1 VTTAALIGELLPQA
15 VTIAIS
21 PIPIIAAILMLLSP
35 RARTVATAFLVGW
48 VTGITVA
55 IVVVTLLSSSIP
67 AASPDASM
75 PVAGVVKTVLGVLLV
90 LLAVRQWRARP
101 APGATAAAPKWMAA
115 IDSMTPVQAAGIAF
129 LLAAVNPKN
138 LMMAIAAGVTVG
150 TSEASTG
157 AVLSSIVVFVV
168 IASLSIA
175 LPVVGFLLVDQRIAG
190 PLGNMRDWLT
200 ANNATIMAV
209 LFLVIGVTTLGKG
222 IGSF

>member
-35 RARTVATAFLVGW
+35 RARTVATAFLLGW
-48 VTGITVA
+48 VAGIAVA
-55 IVVVTLLSSSIP
+55 TVVVTLLSSSIP
-67 AASPDASM
+67 ATDPDASK

-101 APGATAAAPKWMAA
+101 APGTTAAPPKWMAA
-115 IDSMTPVQAAGIAF
+115 IDSMTPAKAAGLAF

-138 LMMAIAAGVTVG
+138 LMMAVAAGVTVG

-157 AVLSSIVVFVV
+157 AVVWSLVVFVV

-175 LPVVGFLLVDQRIAG
+175 LPVVGFLVAGRRIAG
-190 PLGNMRDWLT
+190 PLGTMRDWLT

>member
-1 VTTAALIGELLPQA
+1 MTTAALIGELLPQA

-21 PIPIIAAILMLLSP
+21 PIPIIAAILVLLSP
-35 RARTVATAFLVGW
+35 RARSVATAFLVGW
-48 VTGITVA
+48 VAGIAVA
-55 IVVVTLLSSSIP
+55 VVVVSLLSSSIP
-67 AASPDASM
+67 AADPDASK

-101 APGATAAAPKWMAA
+101 APGTSAAPPKWMAA
-115 IDSMTPVQAAGIAF
+115 IDSMTPVKAAGLAF

-138 LMMAIAAGVTVG
+138 LMMAVAAGVTVG
-150 TSEASTG
+150 TSQASTG
-157 AVLSSIVVFVV
+157 AVVWSLVVFVV

-175 LPVVGFLLVDQRIAG
+175 LPVVGFLVAGRRIAG
-190 PLGNMRDWLT
+190 PLGTMRDWLT

>member
-21 PIPIIAAILMLLSP
+21 PIPIIAAILVLLSP

-48 VTGITVA
+48 VAGIAVA
-55 IVVVTLLSSSIP
+55 VVVVSLLSSSIP
-67 AASPDASM
+67 AADPDASK

-101 APGATAAAPKWMAA
+101 APGTTAAPPKWMAA
-115 IDSMTPVQAAGIAF
+115 IDSMTPVKAAGLAF

-138 LMMAIAAGVTVG
+138 LMMAVAAGVTVG

-157 AVLSSIVVFVV
+157 AVVWSLVVFVV

-175 LPVVGFLLVDQRIAG
+175 LPVVGFLVAGRRIAG
-190 PLGNMRDWLT
+190 PLGTMRDWLT

>member
-1 VTTAALIGELLPQA
+1 

-21 PIPIIAAILMLLSP
+21 PIPIIAAILVLLSP

-48 VTGITVA
+48 VAGIAVA
-55 IVVVTLLSSSIP
+55 VVVVSLLSSSIP
-67 AASPDASM
+67 AADPDASK

-101 APGATAAAPKWMAA
+101 APGTTAAPPKWMAA
-115 IDSMTPVQAAGIAF
+115 IDSMTPVKAAGLAF

-138 LMMAIAAGVTVG
+138 LMMAVAAGVTVG

-157 AVLSSIVVFVV
+157 AVVWSLVVFVV

-175 LPVVGFLLVDQRIAG
+175 LPVVGFLVAGRRIAG
-190 PLGNMRDWLT
+190 PLATMRDWLT

>member
-1 VTTAALIGELLPQA
+1 MTTAALIGELLPQA

-21 PIPIIAAILMLLSP
+21 PIPIIAAILVLLSP
-35 RARTVATAFLVGW
+35 RARTVATAFLIGW
-48 VTGITVA
+48 VAGIAVA
-55 IVVVTLLSSSIP
+55 VVVVSLLSSSIP
-67 AASPDASM
+67 AADPDASK

-101 APGATAAAPKWMAA
+101 APGTTAAPPKWMAA
-115 IDSMTPVQAAGIAF
+115 IDSMTPAKAAGLAF

-138 LMMAIAAGVTVG
+138 LMMAVAAGVTVG

-157 AVLSSIVVFVV
+157 AVVWSLVVFVV

-175 LPVVGFLLVDQRIAG
+175 LPVVGFLVAGRRIAG
-190 PLGNMRDWLT
+190 PLGTMRDWLT

>member
-1 VTTAALIGELLPQA
+1 MTTAALIGDLLPQA

-35 RARTVATAFLVGW
+35 RARTVATAFMVGW
-48 VTGITVA
+48 VAGIAVA
-55 IVVVTLLSSSIP
+55 VVVVTLLSSSIP
-67 AASPDASM
+67 AAAPDASK
-75 PVAGVVKTVLGVLLV
+75 PVAGVVELVLGVLLV

-101 APGATAAAPKWMAA
+101 APGTTAAPPKWMAA
-115 IDSMTPVQAAGIAF
+115 IDSMTPVRAAGLAF

-138 LMMAIAAGVTVG
+138 LMMAVAAGVTVG
-150 TSEASTG
+150 TSQADTT
-157 AVLSSIVVFVV
+157 AVVWSLVVFVV

-175 LPVVGFLLVDQRIAG
+175 LPVIGFLVAGRRLAG
-190 PLGNMRDWLT
+190 PLGTLRDWLT

-222 IGSF
+222 IGAF

>member
-1 VTTAALIGELLPQA
+1 MTTAALIGELLPQA

-35 RARTVATAFLVGW
+35 RARTVALAFLVGW
-48 VTGITVA
+48 VVGIAVA
-55 IVVVTLLSSSIP
+55 VVVVTLLSSSVP
-67 AASPDASM
+67 AADPDASK
-75 PVAGVVKTVLGVLLV
+75 PVAGVVKIVLGVLLV

-101 APGATAAAPKWMAA
+101 APGTTAAAPKWMAA
-115 IDSMTPVQAAGIAF
+115 IDSMTPVKAAGLAF

-138 LMMAIAAGVTVG
+138 LMMAVAAGVTVG
-150 TSEASTG
+150 TSSASTG
-157 AVLSSIVVFVV
+157 AVVWSLVVFVV

-175 LPVVGFLLVDQRIAG
+175 LPVVGFLVAGRRIVG
-190 PLGNMRDWLT
+190 PLGTMRDWLT

-222 IGSF
+222 IGAF